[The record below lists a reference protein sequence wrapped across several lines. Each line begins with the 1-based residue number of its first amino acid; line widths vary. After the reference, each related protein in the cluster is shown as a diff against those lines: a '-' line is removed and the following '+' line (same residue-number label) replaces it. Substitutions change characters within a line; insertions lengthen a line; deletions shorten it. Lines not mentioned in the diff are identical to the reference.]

1 MSCIA
6 DEEMINRSTRLLNI
20 LSKRNNLSL
29 FMSAKGGLLAES
41 SSPDR
46 TRLSKKVYYTSLK
59 QLINNGLVVKADGK
73 YVHTTFGSV
82 VFQAHIVGLIEQMRK
97 QKQMVMVDT
106 LKLSDQFSENDIETF
121 VDTIIGESNTQSRE
135 ENARSKIEIVLT
147 YEDMVSAIVERTEYS
162 KNEILLA
169 SRYFNEIIIST
180 ILRKAKSGIN
190 VKVIAE
196 KGLVNQFFEQQN
208 NKQTQLND
216 KNTVERSKVVG
227 NPWYPGNVTRRV
239 ANVPF
244 SMTLFDKSEVAIEL
258 INANEPKSFHGAIFI
273 RDKKT
278 SKRMLDYYQKLW
290 DSGSTDYDDDNTNNN
305 NAKLMTETSTSR
317 RYYSNQLQK

>member
-1 MSCIA
+1 MSGAI
-6 DEEMINRSTRLLNI
+6 DGELINSSSKLLTV

-29 FMSAKGGLLAES
+29 FMSAKGGLLAEI
-41 SSPDR
+41 SSPER
-46 TRLSKKVYYTSLK
+46 ASLSKKVYYTSLR
-59 QLINNGLVVKADGK
+59 QLINSGLVEKSDGK
-73 YVHTTFGSV
+73 YIHTTFGSV
-82 VFQAHIVGLIEQMRK
+82 VYQSHIVGLIEQLRN
-97 QKQMVMVDT
+97 QKQMAMIDT
-106 LKLSDQFSENDIETF
+106 LKHSDQFSENDIETF
-121 VDTIIGESNTQSRE
+121 IDKIIGGINNHSLGD
-135 ENARSKIEIVLT
+135 APSKIEIVLT
-147 YEDMVSAIVERTEYS
+147 YEDMVTAIVERTEFS

-169 SRYFNEIIIST
+169 SRYFNEIIINSM
-180 ILRKAKSGIN
+180 LRKAKSGIN

-196 KGLVNQFFEQQN
+196 KGLVKQFFEQQN
-208 NKQTQLND
+208 NEQTRLND

-258 INANEPKSFHGAIFI
+258 INAYEPKSFHGAIFI

-290 DSGSTDYDDDNTNNN
+290 DSGSNDYDNDDDNN